1 MIRGR
6 KGNGSGEVAGAM
18 KRDTRAWEPDPLD
31 HGGLVS
37 MKARPSWIDA
47 ASHLVYSTSPA
58 ITTGSDLR
66 SFIGSQLCALPC
78 MSVATTR

>member
-31 HGGLVS
+31 HGGLGLELINS
-37 MKARPSWIDA
+37 
-47 ASHLVYSTSPA
+47 LVLT
-58 ITTGSDLR
+58 IR
-66 SFIGSQLCALPC
+66 S
-78 MSVATTR
+78 